1 MSFQITYLRKNK
13 EDQKMNK
20 KLRILIS
27 GLRQT
32 EGFPFLACEGD
43 EDFVRRDARRS
54 ILRWISPEGVSRA
67 ASHKTNHRQHSHTT
81 G

>member
-13 EDQKMNK
+13 QDK
-20 KLRILIS
+20 KVRIWIS

-32 EGFPFLACEGD
+32 EGFPFLACQGD

-54 ILRWISPEGVSRA
+54 ILRRISPEGVSRA
-67 ASHKTNHRQHSHTT
+67 ASHKTNHRQHSHAT